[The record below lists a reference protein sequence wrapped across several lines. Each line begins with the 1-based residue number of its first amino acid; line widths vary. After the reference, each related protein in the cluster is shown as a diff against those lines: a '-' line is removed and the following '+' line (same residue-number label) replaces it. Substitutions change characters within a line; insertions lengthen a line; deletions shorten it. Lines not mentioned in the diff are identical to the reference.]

1 VEEVKVGVFLSD
13 CDNQIAEIIDLEAVL
28 NYAET
33 IPGVVYTTRNHE
45 FAYEA
50 GIGLIVKTVKA
61 RGVNRVIVSACDA
74 TTSMIRIRQALQEV
88 GLNPYYVDVINLR
101 DHCAWPHRH
110 DIEGATEK
118 AKAMVLAAIEKIK
131 IQAAIETLEFL
142 VNQSALIIG
151 GGLAGIQAA
160 IDLTDLGFHV
170 NLVERASTLG
180 GLAARAGRFFPT
192 DDCAL
197 CIQSPSCDLRGI
209 THTSRKC
216 LYRSGFSEIPNL
228 TVLVNSQVVSIDG
241 GPGNYRVGVER
252 GHASGPGIVKFYP
265 PIYSL
270 DAGVEATEE
279 KEHVTLDVGTILVAT
294 GFEEFDP
301 SIIKEYNYG
310 VYPDVITQ
318 LELAE
323 MLDPF
328 GPTGG
333 TLTRRSDN
341 GEVKTVVMIQC
352 VGSRDRRHHSY
363 CSSICC
369 MIALKHALMIKE
381 RYPDVDVKICYID
394 IRSGGRGHEDYYEKA
409 REAGVKFVKGR
420 PTEILR
426 NPATAKL
433 VVDVEDALLGDFLGL
448 EADLVVLSTAFVPST
463 GTTDLAELL
472 GLDQSEDGFF
482 KEYNAKLRPTE
493 TKLRG
498 IYLCGGVTFP
508 KDAPTTSLHASSAA
522 LKAAKFM
529 RTGKFVKDGV
539 TAVIDSELCGD
550 CEFCPVVCP
559 FGAITVEEAEGEHL
573 VATVDDVKCEACGIC
588 VGTCPKNAIELRG
601 LREDQI
607 MAQITALAQH
617 TRSQEPTVL
626 AFSCAECGF
635 TAVDTAG
642 MATVEYPSNVR
653 ILKVPCAGILKIHHI
668 LEAFNAGA
676 DAVMVVGCKT
686 DGCHY
691 EDGSLKAQYKV
702 ELTKK
707 LLELYGIR
715 SKRLEMFH
723 NISIEGK
730 NFAEEAK
737 TMVNRI
743 KTLGPIPKA
752 LIEG

>member
-1 VEEVKVGVFLSD
+1 MEEVKVGVFLSD
-13 CDNQIAEIIDLEAVL
+13 CYNQIAEIIDFGALT
-28 NYAET
+28 NYIQN
-33 IPGVVYTTRNHE
+33 IPDVVYTTRNKE
-45 FAYEA
+45 FAFEE
-50 GIGLIVKTVKA
+50 GIGRIVETVKA
-61 RGVNRVIVSACDA
+61 RGLNRVIVSACDA
-74 TTSMIRIRQALQEV
+74 TTSMIRIKKALQEI
-88 GLNPYYVDVINLR
+88 GLNPCYVDVINLR
-101 DHCAWPHRH
+101 DHCAWPHRN
-110 DIEGATEK
+110 DAEGATEK
-118 AKAMVLAAIEKIK
+118 AKAMVRAAIEKIK
-131 IQAAIETLEFL
+131 IQDPIETLEFP
-142 VNQSALIIG
+142 VKESALIIG

-170 NLVERASTLG
+170 NLVEREPVLG

-197 CIQSPSCDLRGI
+197 CIQSPSCDLKGI

-228 TVLVNSQVVSIDG
+228 NVLVNSRVVSVDG
-241 GPGNYRVGVER
+241 GPGNYSVSVER
-252 GHASGPGIVKFYP
+252 GHASGPGVVKFYP
-265 PIYSL
+265 PIYSR
-270 DAGVEATEE
+270 DEGVQTKAE
-279 KEHVTLDVGTILVAT
+279 KEHITLDVGTILVAT

-301 SIIKEYNYG
+301 SVIKEYNYG

-333 TLTRRSDN
+333 TLTRPSDN
-341 GEVKTVVMIQC
+341 SEVKNVVMIQC
-352 VGSRDRRHHSY
+352 VGSRDRRYHSY

-369 MIALKHALMIKE
+369 MIALKHSLMIKE
-381 RYPDVDVKICYID
+381 RYPNVEVKICYID
-394 IRSGGRGHEDYYEKA
+394 IRSWGRGHEDYYEKA
-409 REAGVKFVKGR
+409 REEGVKFVKGR

-426 NPATAKL
+426 NPATTKL
-433 VVDVEDALLGDFLGL
+433 VVDVEDALLGEFLGL
-448 EADLVVLSTAFVPST
+448 EADLVVLSTAFVPSK
-463 GTTDLAELL
+463 GTNELAGRL
-472 GLDQSEDGFF
+472 GLELSEDGFL

-508 KDAPTTSLHASSAA
+508 KDAPTTSLHSSSAA

-529 RTGKFVKDGV
+529 RTGKFIKDGV

-559 FGAITVEEAEGEHL
+559 FGAITVEKAEGEHL
-573 VATVDDVKCEACGIC
+573 IATVDDLKCEACGIC

-607 MAQITALAQH
+607 MAQITSLIQNN
-617 TRSQEPTVL
+617 RSLEPPVL
-626 AFSCAECGF
+626 AFSCTECGF

-653 ILKVPCAGILKIHHI
+653 ILKVPCAGILKIHHF

-691 EDGSLKAQYKV
+691 ENGSLKAQYKV
-702 ELTKK
+702 QLTKK
-707 LLELYGIR
+707 LLDLYGIR
-715 SKRLEMFH
+715 SKRLEMFQ

-730 NFAEEAK
+730 DFAEEAK
-737 TMVNRI
+737 TMVNRA
-743 KTLGPIPKA
+743 KTLGPIQKSF
-752 LIEG
+752 IEG